1 MTHKVTLPESIC
13 KKVNTLGILTDHIA
27 TRKLAKIKSQV
38 TGVYMI
44 RKNTKKNEICVEI
57 SSK

>member
-27 TRKLAKIKSQV
+27 TRKLAKIESSDWCLHDPKEH
-38 TGVYMI
+38 
-44 RKNTKKNEICVEI
+44 KKERNLRGN
-57 SSK
+57 